1 MTGRVTITI
10 EDSVATVTLN
20 RPEKHNAVD
29 MPMFEALIEAGDT
42 LRNTPAVRAVVLQ
55 GAGDH
60 FCAGIDISVF
70 GGEGIASVGNNLM
83 APRDPSPANLFQSA
97 AYVWRELPVPVIAVL
112 RGVAFGAGLQI
123 ALGADIRY
131 ASPDVRMSIMEVKW
145 GIIPDMAI
153 SCTARHLVPADKLK
167 ELALTGRI
175 VGGDEA
181 LAAGLLTSLHEDPLE
196 AARGLAAEIAARS
209 PDAVIAIK
217 KLIDESWRGD
227 VPGSL
232 RLEAELQQ
240 AVMGG
245 VNQMEAV
252 AANLAKR
259 AAKFR
264 DSGL

>member
-1 MTGRVTITI
+1 M
-10 EDSVATVTLN
+10 
-20 RPEKHNAVD
+20 
-29 MPMFEALIEAGDT
+29 
-42 LRNTPAVRAVVLQ
+42 
-55 GAGDH
+55 
-60 FCAGIDISVF
+60 
-70 GGEGIASVGNNLM
+70 
-83 APRDPSPANLFQSA
+83 
-97 AYVWRELPVPVIAVL
+97 PVPVIAAL

-181 LAAGLLTSLHEDPLE
+181 LAAGLLTALHEDPLD
-196 AARGLAAEIAARS
+196 AAQALAVEIAGRS

-217 KLIDESWRGD
+217 KLINESWRGD
-227 VPGSL
+227 VPASL

-245 VNQMEAV
+245 ANQMEAV
-252 AANLAKR
+252 AANLANR
-259 AAKFR
+259 AAHFR
-264 DSGL
+264 DAGPRNSPGEAVESGTGATG